1 MTVRRFV
8 ARITPQ
14 RSTQYT
20 DMARTLA
27 RPELMVSPLASLV
40 QSAKEVTLAGQPYLH
55 VALREEPGQWPI
67 FATLSEWHEF
77 FPELGGEQGPFLR
90 PLEPRS
96 SLLFG
101 DDLVEARRYRGK
113 TNELFTHFL
122 INVAR
127 WSHGGDPRW
136 LLDPLAGGG
145 TTLFMGL
152 RLGMNVMGVEKDR
165 QTLTST
171 DTFLKEYVKTA
182 RLKHSREQQKRQ
194 AGYRFRYLLPDELQL
209 VLALGDTS
217 DTSELLGALPGA
229 PRPDL
234 VVADLPYAIQHSAR
248 GPLRDLL
255 QRALPAWHEFA
266 APGAVLAFSWNA
278 TTVAREQILGWL
290 AESNWKPMADAP
302 YDEMAHRVDRV
313 IKTRDVAVARK

>member
-1 MTVRRFV
+1 
-8 ARITPQ
+8 
-14 RSTQYT
+14 
-20 DMARTLA
+20 
-27 RPELMVSPLASLV
+27 VS
-40 QSAKEVTLAGQPYLH
+40 LAGQPYLR
-55 VALREEPGQWPI
+55 VALGGAPEQWPL
-67 FATLSEWHEF
+67 FATLSEWYEF
-77 FPELGGEQGPFLR
+77 FPELGGERGPFLR
-90 PLEPRS
+90 PLEPQRA
-96 SLLFG
+96 LLFG

-122 INVAR
+122 INIAR
-127 WSHGGDPRW
+127 WSHGGEPRW

-152 RLGMNVMGVEKDR
+152 RLGLNVMGVEKDR

-171 DTFLKEYVKTA
+171 DTFLKEYLKTA

-194 AGYRFRYLLPDELQL
+194 AGYRFRYLLPEALQL
-209 VLALGDTS
+209 VLALGDTG
-217 DTSELLGALPGA
+217 DTADLLGALPGG

-248 GPLRDLL
+248 GPLRQLL
-255 QRALPAWHEFA
+255 ERALPAWYDFA

-290 AESNWKPMADAP
+290 AESGWKPLMDAP
-302 YDEMAHRVDRV
+302 YNEMAHRVDRV